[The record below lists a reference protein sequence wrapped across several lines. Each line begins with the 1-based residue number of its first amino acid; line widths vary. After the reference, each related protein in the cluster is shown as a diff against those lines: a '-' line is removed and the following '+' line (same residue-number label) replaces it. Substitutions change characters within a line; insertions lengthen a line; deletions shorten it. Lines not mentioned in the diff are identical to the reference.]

1 VSYVTFTLIMI
12 TKDTIAQIVSRIDII
27 DVIGNFIKLK
37 KRGVNYLGN
46 CPFHNEKSPSF
57 TVSASK
63 EIYKCFG
70 CGKSGNTIGFVMEHE
85 KYSYVEALKWL
96 ANRYNIT
103 VEETEYT
110 PEQKALYQTS
120 DSLFIINN
128 FAQQHF
134 TNNLWNVEEGKN
146 IGLSYFKERGFN
158 EDTIKKFMLGYALES
173 RTDFANAALQKKYD
187 KELLVKTGIVI
198 DRDGTLVDNYRGRV
212 LFPIHNQSGKII
224 GFGARILKKNDKAP
238 KYINTPQNDLYDKS
252 KILYGLYFARQTI
265 DKQNECFLVEGYT
278 DVVSLHQAGIENVVA
293 SGGTSLTIDQL
304 RLVKKFT
311 KNLTILYDGDN
322 AGVKAA
328 LRGLDLALEQGLQV
342 KVVLIPD
349 GEDPDSY
356 VNKVGKDA
364 FVEFIKNNK
373 QDVVLFQLKVA
384 LQQAGDDSAAKGN
397 LVNQIAETISKI
409 NKTEDFTRQQDYI
422 KQCSTILKID
432 EQGLHHLVNKFIKDK
447 AVKLQEESNYKRQ
460 DNEMPPP
467 MIETD
472 NIPDDDTLN
481 IIFKDE
487 LQERN
492 IARVLIEYG
501 NKIYKDDILVA
512 DYLFREGI
520 DMELFD
526 NKEIVQLLELYRTKF
541 NNGEATLSNDFLY
554 NSDLKIAAAVVSLI
568 DFPHEVSAN
577 WLKKFEIK
585 TISKDELYLE
595 DVESSIFYLQLRKI
609 KRMIASNQ
617 NDMEHCT
624 EEELP
629 IILETHRILK
639 EQEMELTKRVGMVI
653 L

>member
-1 VSYVTFTLIMI
+1 MI
-12 TKDTIAQIVSRIDII
+12 TKDSIAQIVSRIDIV

-37 KRGVNYLGN
+37 KRGVNHIGN

-70 CGKSGNTIGFVMEHE
+70 CSKSGNAIGFVMEHE

-96 ANRYNIT
+96 AKRYNIE
-103 VEETEYT
+103 VEETEFS
-110 PEQKALYQTS
+110 PEQKALHQIS

-146 IGLSYFKERGFN
+146 IGLSYFKERGFT
-158 EDTIKKFMLGYALES
+158 EDTINKFMLGYSLDKWH
-173 RTDFANAALQKKYD
+173 DFSEAALLKKYD
-187 KELLVKTGIVI
+187 KDLLLKTGIVI
-198 DRDGTLVDNYRGRV
+198 EREGKLLDNYRGRV

-224 GFGARILKKNDKAP
+224 GFGARILKSNDKAP

-252 KILYGLYFARQTI
+252 KLLYGLYFARQTI

-278 DVVSLHQAGIENVVA
+278 DVVSLNQAGIENVVA

-304 RLVKKFT
+304 RLIKKFT

-356 VNKVGKDA
+356 VQKVGADA
-364 FVEFIKNNK
+364 FKEFVKANK
-373 QDVVLFQLKVA
+373 QDVVLFQLKVS
-384 LQQAGDDSAAKGN
+384 LQQAGDDSTAKSA

-432 EQGLHHLVNKFIKDK
+432 EQGLHHLVNKFIRDK
-447 AVKLQEESNYKRQ
+447 AIKL
-460 DNEMPPP
+460 DNDNKFKKPDAVIPIDGE
-467 MIETD
+467 IIDLE

-492 IARVLIEYG
+492 IARVLIEFG
-501 NKIYKDDILVA
+501 NKTYKNDTLVA
-512 DYLFREGI
+512 DYIFREGI

-526 NKEIVQLLELYRTKF
+526 NRELVKLIELYRNKF
-541 NNGEATLSNDFLY
+541 NNGEQLNANDFLY
-554 NSDLKIAAAVVSLI
+554 NSDLKVASAVVSLI
-568 DFPHEVSAN
+568 DFPYEVSSN
-577 WLKKFEIK
+577 WQTKYEIK
-585 TISKDELYLE
+585 TVSKEDLYVE

-609 KRMIASNQ
+609 KRMIIANQ
-617 NDMEHCT
+617 DEMENANV
-624 EEELP
+624 EELP
-629 IILETHRILK
+629 IYLETHSILK
-639 EQEMELTKRVGMVI
+639 QQEMELTKRVGMVI

>member
-1 VSYVTFTLIMI
+1 MI
-12 TKDTIAQIVSRIDII
+12 TKDSIQQIIARIDII
-27 DVIGNFIKLK
+27 DVIGSFIKLK
-37 KRGVNYLGN
+37 KRGVNYIGN
-46 CPFHNEKSPSF
+46 CPFHNEKTPSF

-70 CGKSGNTIGFVMEHE
+70 CAKSGNTIGFVMEHE
-85 KYSYVEALKWL
+85 KYSYVEALRWL
-96 ANRYNIT
+96 AQRYNIAI
-103 VEETEYT
+103 EETEYT
-110 PEQKALYQTS
+110 PEQKAQLQIS

-134 TNNLWNVEEGKN
+134 TNNLLQNDEGKA
-146 IGLSYFKERGFN
+146 IGLSYFKERGFTQQ
-158 EDTIKKFMLGYALES
+158 TIDKFMLGYSLDKWH
-173 RTDFANAALQKKYD
+173 DFSDAALQKKYD
-187 KELLVKTGIVI
+187 KDLLIKTGIVI
-198 DRDGTLVDNYRGRV
+198 EREGKLLDNYRGRV

-224 GFGARILKKNDKAP
+224 GFGARILKQNDKAP
-238 KYINTPQNDLYDKS
+238 KYINTPINEIYDKS

-265 DKQNECFLVEGYT
+265 VNQNECFLVEGYT
-278 DVVSLHQAGIENVVA
+278 DVVSLSQAGIENVVA
-293 SGGTSLTIDQL
+293 SGGTSLTIEQL

-356 VNKVGKDA
+356 VQKVGAVA
-364 FVEFIKNNK
+364 FGEFIKANK

-384 LQQAGDDSAAKGN
+384 LQQAGDDSAAKSA

-409 NKTEDFTRQQDYI
+409 NKSEDFTRQQDYI
-422 KQCSTILKID
+422 KQCSTLLKID
-432 EQGLHHLVNKFIKDK
+432 EQGLHHLVNKFIREKNNK
-447 AVKLQEESNYKRQ
+447 FEAEEKRDELIQ
-460 DNEMPPP
+460 NNEDDNV
-467 MIETD
+467 
-472 NIPDDDTLN
+472 PDDDTLS

-501 NKIYKDDILVA
+501 NKPYKNDNLVA
-512 DYLFREGI
+512 DFIFKEGI

-526 NKEIVQLLELYRTKF
+526 NKEIVKLIELYRSKF
-541 NNGEATLSNDFLY
+541 NNGEFIETNDFLY
-554 NSDLKIAAAVVSLI
+554 HSDLKIAKAVVSLI
-568 DFPHEVSAN
+568 EFPHEVSAK
-577 WLKKFEIK
+577 WLEKYEIK
-585 TISKDELYLE
+585 TATKDSIYIE

-609 KRMIASNQ
+609 KRMIVTNQ
-617 NDMEHCT
+617 TEMQTVT

-629 IILETHRILK
+629 IHLEIHNILK
-639 EQEMELTKRVGMVI
+639 KQEMELSKKVGMVI